1 MGGVLA
7 WVEWVA
13 CLRGSRAYL
22 GYVVDMLECVNGNKD
37 DVVGV
42 LAWVMWLMC

>member
-1 MGGVLA
+1 MGGVGGVLA

-22 GYVVDMLECVNGNKD
+22 GYVVDMLE
-37 DVVGV
+37 
-42 LAWVMWLMC
+42 